1 MYGLFLDFVKIYYS
15 LRHLISEPV
24 DNIHYIWA
32 LNYYN
37 IKITLESNVV
47 FVLITS
53 LINSLLHISYV
64 GRGNLGIDM
73 PP

>member
-1 MYGLFLDFVKIYYS
+1 MVLCFNNGVGCKLSI
-15 LRHLISEPV
+15 ISGP
-24 DNIHYIWA
+24 

-37 IKITLESNVV
+37 IKITLECNVA